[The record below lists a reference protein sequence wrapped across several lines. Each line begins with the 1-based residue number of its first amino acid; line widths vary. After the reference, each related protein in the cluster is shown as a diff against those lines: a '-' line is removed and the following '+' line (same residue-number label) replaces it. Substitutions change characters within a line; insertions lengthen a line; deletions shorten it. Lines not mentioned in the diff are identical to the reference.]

1 MSIESC
7 ATDVFLNHISKLV
20 MCVSL
25 TTLPEKLKNNKKKQL
40 EWYFVSKQ
48 NVHKDVFKQ
57 TKA

>member
-25 TTLPEKLKNNKKKQL
+25 TTLPEKLKNNKKKATGMVL
-40 EWYFVSKQ
+40 CF
-48 NVHKDVFKQ
+48 Q
-57 TKA
+57 TKCTQRRV